1 MQKKGLSSCDQV
13 IFVASKFLPRS
24 PSTLGFISYFTLLYS
39 VFNLTH
45 FCIQLSANIWSLEL
59 HLLFSQNGVYF

>member
-24 PSTLGFISYFTLLYS
+24 PSTFGFISYFTLLYS
-39 VFNLTH
+39 VLAIQSCLTLQSH
-45 FCIQLSANIWSLEL
+45 SAISKYLV
-59 HLLFSQNGVYF
+59 S